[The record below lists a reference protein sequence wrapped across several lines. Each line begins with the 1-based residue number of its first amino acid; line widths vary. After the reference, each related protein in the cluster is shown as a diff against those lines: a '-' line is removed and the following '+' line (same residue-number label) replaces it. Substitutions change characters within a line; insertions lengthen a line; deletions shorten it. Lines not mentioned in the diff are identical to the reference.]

1 MASSSDWRRKRPKA
15 LGSHDFILGTEPPAT
30 APAPA
35 TQLAARR
42 KRPRTRAQ
50 RGCAVDLEAT
60 IAEGGMF
67 AAVVAMPTAEEEEMW
82 SGPATLC
89 MVTPS
94 AFIAAATVAC
104 AQGGTVKLRLRG
116 SETSEAEQQQL
127 CGATDCCADQAFRIE
142 ARAGGGARAPQSRKK
157 FVARSV
163 GLGDY
168 LSFEGGSLVF
178 RAEEVPAEAERAACF
193 ARAFPDMASGSLAP
207 GGSALLCTGEIR
219 LRWPDLAR
227 LHWTRPRHVHEWP
240 TTCPGRPDLARRQP
254 VHEEAR

>member
-127 CGATDCCADQAFRIE
+127 CGATDCCADQADPDTCTCRPNYPTTRVPDVPSRPS
-142 ARAGGGARAPQSRKK
+142 ASRRAP
-157 FVARSV
+157 
-163 GLGDY
+163 
-168 LSFEGGSLVF
+168 
-178 RAEEVPAEAERAACF
+178 AA
-193 ARAFPDMASGSLAP
+193 A
-207 GGSALLCTGEIR
+207 
-219 LRWPDLAR
+219 
-227 LHWTRPRHVHEWP
+227 
-240 TTCPGRPDLARRQP
+240 LARRRAGRSLWQGRWGWGTTSRLR
-254 VHEEAR
+254 EAHFSARHTEHRAPASR